1 LIHFYKRFNIMASLP
16 ALVYWEDP
24 VQTGAVF
31 GSVLVGLVS
40 LASCSLITVASYSCL
55 ALLTGVL
62 LIKLY
67 SFVMVKAGKA
77 EAGSDPLAKVAE
89 LPLAIP
95 ADTISSAAPCLA
107 NAVNTAVF
115 ELRRL
120 FLVESMVDTIKFGL
134 SLWLLTYL
142 GAWFNALTLVILGWV
157 AFFTLPK
164 LYVNNQAQVDEVVG
178 KVMAQVNEVKAK
190 VVALIPIKGAVK
202 EE

>member
-1 LIHFYKRFNIMASLP
+1 MASLP

-40 LASCSLITVASYSCL
+40 LYSCL

-120 FLVESMVDTIKFGL
+120 FL
-134 SLWLLTYL
+134 
-142 GAWFNALTLVILGWV
+142 A
-157 AFFTLPK
+157 
-164 LYVNNQAQVDEVVG
+164 
-178 KVMAQVNEVKAK
+178 
-190 VVALIPIKGAVK
+190 
-202 EE
+202 

>member
-1 LIHFYKRFNIMASLP
+1 MASLP

-62 LIKLY
+62 LVKLY

-89 LPLAIP
+89 FPLAIP

-107 NAVNTAVF
+107 STVNTAIF

-134 SLWLLTYL
+134 SLWLLTYI
-142 GAWFNALTLVILGWV
+142 GAWFNALTLVILAWV

>member
-1 LIHFYKRFNIMASLP
+1 LIHFYKRYNIMASLP